1 MTILFREPFSKVDVL
16 KIKMYKE
23 SRYRP
28 PMIWST
34 LSLGRALSQS
44 GGKTFHRIKKLATYF
59 QKNITSRFRRLNS
72 KDYSETYLRL
82 PL

>member
-16 KIKMYKE
+16 KIKMYK

-59 QKNITSRFRRLNS
+59 QKNKTSRFRKLVNS
-72 KDYSETYLRL
+72 KDYFETYLRL

>member
-34 LSLGRALSQS
+34 LSLGRALSQWRKDIS
-44 GGKTFHRIKKLATYF
+44 PYKKIGDVF
-59 QKNITSRFRRLNS
+59 S
-72 KDYSETYLRL
+72 KEYN
-82 PL
+82 